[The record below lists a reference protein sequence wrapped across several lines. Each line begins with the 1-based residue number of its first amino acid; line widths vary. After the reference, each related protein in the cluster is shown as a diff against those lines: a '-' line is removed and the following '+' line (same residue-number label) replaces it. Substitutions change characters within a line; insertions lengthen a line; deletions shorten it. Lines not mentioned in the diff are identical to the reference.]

1 MFEHVVELHV
11 VDVTCKNVRESETP
25 DVFIVKT
32 RMWGEKPRQQKKI
45 KKKFFLLSFVIF
57 ISFL

>member
-1 MFEHVVELHV
+1 MY
-11 VDVTCKNVRESETP
+11 ESETP

-45 KKKFFLLSFVIF
+45 KKI
-57 ISFL
+57 

>member
-25 DVFIVKT
+25 DVFMVKT

-45 KKKFFLLSFVIF
+45 KKI
-57 ISFL
+57 

>member
-32 RMWGEKPRQQKKI
+32 RMWGETPRQQKKI

>member
-1 MFEHVVELHV
+1 MFEYVVELHV

-32 RMWGEKPRQQKKI
+32 RMWGETPRQQKKI